1 MFLAFSLMDIIYVPF
16 GYLLEWLYQFTSNYG
31 VALILFS
38 LIVKLIL
45 LYPSIKGK
53 KSMMKTA
60 RLAPQLKQ
68 LEKKYGDDKEAY
80 QRATM
85 ALYREEGVSP
95 GGGCLWT
102 LLPLL
107 ILIPLYTVIR
117 QPLEYLM
124 HLSAEQAQTIVEVV
138 KAGGVAFSKQSAYDQ
153 MIAASHVAE
162 FLPQIREA
170 LPELANAT
178 LESINFSFFGV
189 NLGEIPNF
197 KFWAFEVYNWA
208 TVGLFLTPV
217 ISAGIQLLSSL
228 ITQKLNGSIAS
239 NEKGEKDKASA
250 DAVNQTAK
258 SMTFMMPL
266 MTLWIGFI
274 MPAALSIYWIAQAV
288 FSTLQELILTAVLRK
303 DYDEEDARRQEIALQ
318 KAMEEAEKERIRA
331 QRRAENPD
339 GITENTSKK
348 KQKLK
353 QREDAD
359 AAARSY
365 AAKQRAALGLEPE
378 EDLPLSGIKDR
389 PYCKGRTYQ
398 PDRYGRNTLYAADD
412 EYEE

>member
-1 MFLAFSLMDIIYVPF
+1 MILAFSLMDIIRVPF
-16 GYLLEWLYQFTSNYG
+16 GYILEYLYNWTSNYG

-38 LIVKLIL
+38 LIVKLLL
-45 LYPSIKGK
+45 LYPSAKGK
-53 KSMMKTA
+53 KNMM
-60 RLAPQLKQ
+60 RMSRMAPQLKQ
-68 LEKKYGDDKEAY
+68 LEKKYGDDKEGY

-85 ALYREEGVSP
+85 ALYKEEGISP
-95 GGGCLWT
+95 TGGCLWT

-117 QPLEYLM
+117 EPMVYLM
-124 HLSAEQAQTIVEVV
+124 HLSMEQAEAILDVIQ
-138 KAGGVAFSKQSAYDQ
+138 AGGIDLGKQEFYHQ
-153 MIAASHVAE
+153 MIAASYIPQ

-170 LPELANAT
+170 LPELAEVA
-178 LESINFSFFGV
+178 LEGINFDFFGI
-189 NLGEIPNF
+189 NLGLVPDF
-197 KFWAFEVYNWA
+197 KIWAFEAYNWA
-208 TVGLFLTPV
+208 NIGLFLLPV
-217 ISAGIQLLSSL
+217 ISAVTQLLSSL
-228 ITQKLNGSIAS
+228 LTQKLNSSVAS

-258 SMTFMMPL
+258 SMLYMMPL
-266 MTLWIGFI
+266 MSLWIGFV

-288 FSTLQELILTAVLRK
+288 FSTAQEVVFTAIFRK

-353 QREDAD
+353 QRELAD
-359 AAARSY
+359 AAAREF

-378 EDLPLSGIKDR
+378 EELPLSGIPDR
-389 PYCKGRTYQ
+389 PFCKGRAYK
-398 PDRYGRNTLYAADD
+398 PDRYGRNTFDAAD
-412 EYEE
+412 E